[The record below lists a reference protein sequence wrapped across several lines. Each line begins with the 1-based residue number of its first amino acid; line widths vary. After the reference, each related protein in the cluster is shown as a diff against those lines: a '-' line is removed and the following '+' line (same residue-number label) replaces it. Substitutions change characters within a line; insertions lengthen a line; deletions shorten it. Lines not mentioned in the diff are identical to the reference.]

1 MGVSRQDYW
10 SELPFASPEDLPD
23 PGIEARSPAFQAD
36 ALTSEPPGK
45 PSKGTSLGG
54 LKPPTFWLIAE
65 RRYPIVPQKEYWS
78 GLLFP
83 SPGDLSD
90 PGTKPQ
96 SPAL

>member
-1 MGVSRQDYW
+1 MKSLSRVRLFPTLWTVASQGPPSRGVSRQDYW

-65 RRYPIVPQKEYWS
+65 RR
-78 GLLFP
+78 
-83 SPGDLSD
+83 
-90 PGTKPQ
+90 
-96 SPAL
+96 